1 MVGEAEHHVRLE
13 ESGHAVGRQ
22 VRPPDFGFDGDLD
35 EVETAGSFGL
45 DQLNVDVGDGQ
56 AVLQEQK
63 RRFMEAPPFAVG
75 ETLQSLP
82 HDVQTPDEGSRA
94 VAIAADASF
103 QPGEQP
109 QLEQSPE
116 DAGAG
121 PSGGRLGGVRRE
133 VQAAQ
138 LPGSGVAMAVDEVEN
153 VPVSLA
159 EPIRKLMQIAAADA
173 RLLDHRRLPT
183 VPVRRRWISHA

>member
-1 MVGEAEHHVRLE
+1 MVGEADHHVRFE
-13 ESGHAVGRQ
+13 EGGHAVGRQ
-22 VRPPDFGFDGDLD
+22 VGPPGFGFDGDLD
-35 EVETAGSFGL
+35 EVETTGSFGL
-45 DQLNVDVGDGQ
+45 DQLDVDVGNGQ

-63 RRFMEAPPFAVG
+63 RRFVEAPPFAVG

-82 HDVQTPDEGSRA
+82 HHVQAPDEGGRA

-121 PSGGRLGGVRRE
+121 PSGSGLAGVRRE

-138 LPGSGVAMAVDEVEN
+138 LPSGGVAMAVDEVEN

-159 EPIRKLMQIAAADA
+159 ESVRKLMQLAAADA

-183 VPVRRRWISHA
+183 VPVRRRRMSHA